1 MGNLTTSPNKYA
13 DFKAVSDQA
22 RAELDA
28 ETQLGSFPETGGSR
42 DLVTPPPD
50 PAPAPPAPPAPP
62 ALPTWLGPV
71 ALGLSL
77 LLAIRS
83 K

>member
-1 MGNLTTSPNKYA
+1 MGNLTTGPNKYA
-13 DFKAVSDQA
+13 DFKAVSYQA

-28 ETQLGSFPETGGSR
+28 ETKLGSFPETGGTA
-42 DLVTPPPD
+42 DLLTPPPD
-50 PAPAPPAPPAPP
+50 PAPAPP

>member
-1 MGNLTTSPNKYA
+1 MGNLTTGPNKYA

-22 RAELDA
+22 RAELAA
-28 ETQLGSFPETGGSR
+28 ETQLGEFVD
-42 DLVTPPPD
+42 DLQAAARTPPPD
-50 PAPAPPAPPAPP
+50 PAPAPPAPP

-71 ALGLSL
+71 ALGLGL